1 MSVNETDMFTT
12 RTDGYAKL
20 IESKMQS
27 QQQFA
32 VCEVAEIFNVCN
44 TNVREWIEEGRLLAA
59 DLNKDRISHVS
70 SDKPMRPLYKITR
83 EAVLDLAR
91 RVQGGY

>member
-44 TNVREWIEEGRLLAA
+44 TNVREWIDEGRLLAT

-70 SDKPMRPLYKITR
+70 DGPMRPLYKITR
-83 EAVLDLAR
+83 EAVMDLAR

>member
-1 MSVNETDMFTT
+1 MAVNERDMFTT
-12 RTDGYAKL
+12 KTDGYAKL

-32 VCEVAEIFNVCN
+32 VCEVAEIFDVCN

-59 DLNKDRISHVS
+59 DLNKERLSHV
-70 SDKPMRPLYKITR
+70 DRNKPMRPLYKITR
-83 EAVLDLAR
+83 DAVLDLAR